1 VTENSAAFP
10 VRIII
15 EVLRIKNSKKN
26 KQWVL
31 KEPMALQ
38 QHRTVFNTYNDVNDL
53 EKPLRKNTE
62 KYTVHAH
69 IHIKGKVSR
78 DF

>member
-1 VTENSAAFP
+1 MTENSAAFP

-15 EVLRIKNSKKN
+15 EVFRIKNSKKN
-26 KQWVL
+26 KQCVL
-31 KEPMALQ
+31 KEPITLQ
-38 QHRTVFNTYNDVNDL
+38 QHRIVFNTYKNVNDL

-69 IHIKGKVSR
+69 IHI
-78 DF
+78 